1 MTCQSG
7 VEPLDGRVILLEDDV
22 ALHLERG
29 AQLAAGH
36 AEVLVQERPLL
47 HPLRV
52 RRGLTVGAVHA
63 RLREGRKTRMRQ
75 LEFFTNFMSIR
86 R

>member
-1 MTCQSG
+1 MSG

-63 RLREGRKTRMRQ
+63 RLNE
-75 LEFFTNFMSIR
+75 
-86 R
+86 

>member
-1 MTCQSG
+1 MTCLSG

-63 RLREGRKTRMRQ
+63 RLR
-75 LEFFTNFMSIR
+75 
-86 R
+86 